1 MVKDY
6 LNALKS
12 KGNFTYSDIS
22 KLSGIS
28 EATVRK
34 IFSGETA
41 DPRFETLV
49 KLVESMGGSMD
60 DIAGSRKNTEI
71 ETNAV
76 IALKAAYESRI
87 AEMTTS
93 YETRISDLKEYVKSL
108 KQEKKTLAVV
118 AIALVIIIVG
128 LFVFDIAL
136 GTHGWVQY

>member
-6 LNALKS
+6 LNALKL

-22 KLSGIS
+22 KMSGIS

-34 IFSGETA
+34 VFSGETA

-76 IALKAAYESRI
+76 ITLKAAYESRI